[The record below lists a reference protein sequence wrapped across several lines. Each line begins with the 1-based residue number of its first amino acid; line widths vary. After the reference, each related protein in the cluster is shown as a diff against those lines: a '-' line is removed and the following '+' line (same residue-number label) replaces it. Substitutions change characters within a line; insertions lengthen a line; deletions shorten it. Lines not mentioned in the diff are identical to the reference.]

1 MLAASPIFHLP
12 AIHADNNKQERDM
25 TLGMTWRRREFL
37 GGMAALPLSG
47 PALAQLARPRFTP
60 PNGACDCHHHI
71 YDARW
76 TYAAEAVLRPPPAT
90 VADYRAYQ
98 RQLGISRSIIVTP
111 SSYRFNNEPTSDA
124 LRQMGDRARG
134 VAVVPLDVPEAELR
148 RLHALGYRGVRV
160 QTAAGNPHTVDAIAP
175 LARRVAPLGWHI
187 QLNLQPAEY
196 AAQEKSLLSLPVT
209 FIVDHMANIPGQDGV
224 KSPAY
229 TTVRRLLDS
238 GRGWVKISAPNS
250 LSQSGP
256 PAYADR
262 SAIALALVAAA
273 PQRCLWGSNWS
284 FPSDN
289 PKPDPVLMLDILA
302 QWVPDAALR
311 HRILVENPEA
321 AYGFDPARR
330 PAPPV

>member
-1 MLAASPIFHLP
+1 MML
-12 AIHADNNKQERDM
+12 
-25 TLGMTWRRREFL
+25 RRRAIL
-37 GGMAALPLSG
+37 GGLAALPLAG
-47 PALAQLARPRFTP
+47 PALAQLAKPSFAV

-71 YDARW
+71 YDTRW
-76 TYAAEAVLRPPPAT
+76 EYVPTAVLKPPPAT

-98 RQLGISRSIIVTP
+98 RQLGTSRSIIVTP
-111 SSYRFNNEPTSDA
+111 SSYGVNNEPTTDA

-134 VAVVPLDVPEAELR
+134 VAVVPVDAEMAELR
-148 RLHALGYRGVRV
+148 RLHAAGMRGARLQTSTPGPLGL
-160 QTAAGNPHTVDAIAP
+160 DAVTP
-175 LARRVAPLGWHI
+175 LARRIAPLGWHM
-187 QLNLQPAEY
+187 QLNLSTAQYPDVEDLLL
-196 AAQEKSLLSLPVT
+196 AAGVPL
-209 FIVDHMANIPGQDGV
+209 IIDHMANIPGQAGI
-224 KSPAY
+224 KSPTYA
-229 TTVRRLLDS
+229 TLRRLLDT
-238 GRGWVKISAPNS
+238 GRVWVKISAPNS
-250 LSQSGP
+250 ASQSGP

-262 SAIALALVAAA
+262 SAIARALVAAA

-330 PAPPV
+330 PAPPPT

>member
-1 MLAASPIFHLP
+1 MAFETMALRRRSILGGLVGAGLAAP
-12 AIHADNNKQERDM
+12 A
-25 TLGMTWRRREFL
+25 W
-37 GGMAALPLSG
+37 
-47 PALAQLARPRFTP
+47 AQLARPGFTA

-71 YDARW
+71 YDTRW
-76 TYAAEAVLRPPPAT
+76 TYAPEAVLRPPPAT

-111 SSYRFNNEPTSDA
+111 SSYRFNNEPTTDA

-148 RLHALGYRGVRV
+148 RLHAAGYRGVRV

-175 LARRVAPLGWHI
+175 LAKRIAPLGWHI
-187 QLNLQPAEY
+187 QLNLSAGEY
-196 AAQEKSLLSLPVT
+196 AAQEKVLLGVPVPL
-209 FIVDHMANIPGQDGV
+209 IVDHLANIPGEEGV
-224 KSPAY
+224 KAPAY
-229 TTVRRLLDS
+229 ATLRRLLDT
-238 GRGWVKISAPNS
+238 GRHWIKISAPNT

-262 SAIALALVAAA
+262 SAIALALIAAA
-273 PQRCLWGSNWS
+273 PERCLWGSNWS

-289 PKPDPVLMLDILA
+289 PKPGPVLVLDILG
-302 QWVPDAALR
+302 QWIPDPGLR
-311 HRILVENPEA
+311 HRVLVENPER

-330 PAPPV
+330 PAPP